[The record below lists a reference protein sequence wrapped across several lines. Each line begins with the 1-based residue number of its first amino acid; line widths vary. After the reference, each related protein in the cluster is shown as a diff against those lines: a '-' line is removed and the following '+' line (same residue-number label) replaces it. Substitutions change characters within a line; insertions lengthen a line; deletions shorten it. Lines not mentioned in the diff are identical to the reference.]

1 MFTDDTIAAI
11 STPPGTGG
19 ISVIRLSG
27 SDSIEIADKIFDSP
41 HGKKLSKV
49 NTHTIN
55 HGYII
60 GESREII
67 DEVLVAVMRAPKTYT
82 TENVVEISCHGGIM
96 SAREILSVVLNAG
109 ARVALPGEF
118 TKRAF
123 LNGRIDLCEA
133 ESVIDIIN
141 SKTAIEH
148 SVGVNQLR
156 GHLSESINQ
165 IRNSLLELISHLQVL
180 IDFAEE
186 DLEPLSDEEYLNG
199 LKKSCS
205 DIDALINSSV
215 KGKILKN
222 GIKTAIVGK
231 PNVGKSSLLNLLYGD
246 DRAIVTDIEGTTR
259 DAIEEC
265 VSLGKVM
272 LDITD
277 TAGIRNTHDAIESIG
292 VEKSKTLMNDADLVI
307 YMTDA
312 VKPLDEN
319 DKFIIDALNG
329 KNAIALINKYE
340 LQKCVDEEYIKQ
352 KIKTVIPFSV
362 KEKRGLAELTEQI
375 ENMFDMGKIN
385 ANTDSVIT
393 NVRHTDSLK
402 KAKTALKSAINAIED
417 KIPINMTFIDIE
429 NAVSALG
436 EITGQTVGEE
446 IIDRI
451 FHNFCVGK

>member
-11 STPPGTGG
+11 STPTGTGG

-27 SDSIEIADKIFDSP
+27 TDSIEIADKIFDSP

-265 VSLGKVM
+265 ISLGKVM